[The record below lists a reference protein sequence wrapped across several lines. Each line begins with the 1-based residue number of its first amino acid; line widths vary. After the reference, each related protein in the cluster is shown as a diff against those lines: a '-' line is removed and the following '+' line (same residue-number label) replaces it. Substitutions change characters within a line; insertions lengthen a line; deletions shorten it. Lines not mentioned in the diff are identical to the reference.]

1 MMRFRVWSK
10 AITVLLGL
18 IFLLTG
24 CWGNLPVNNRILVL
38 AMGID
43 PAKSPNQFT
52 VTFQSPT
59 PSAVT
64 NSSQGSSSGSGGQS
78 AVFAVKGTGQSLEAA
93 FNQAQAKV
101 SKDLYLGQLQLLVIS
116 NQLKPTLL
124 KRAVT
129 SLQSIGTLDK
139 TPYIVVANESA
150 FKMLQQT
157 SPQAKF
163 PSLYFISLFG
173 CMSCQTDAL
182 GMRFWQYLVRIDTRG
197 VDPYIP
203 VALPFSQGYRVDRIA
218 LYRGYHYVTML
229 DPTQTTTFG
238 ILQGLAH
245 KVSLYLPKFQ
255 ATVAFLTGPS
265 RLTTQVVNGQ
275 VHATFNVHLT
285 AMLMGLDSH
294 SETTQKISEISQM
307 ASDTL
312 AKRCVALVRQLQH
325 QDVDPLGIGRMLSW
339 QHPDTFSHYAHWH
352 QEYPK
357 VHVIVHCV
365 VKITDVGTTK

>member
-1 MMRFRVWSK
+1 MRFRVGTK
-10 AITVLLGL
+10 AVAVLGL
-18 IFLLTG
+18 VLLLTG
-24 CWGNLPVNNRILVL
+24 CWGNLPVNDRILVL
-38 AMGID
+38 CMGID

-59 PSAVT
+59 PSSVT
-64 NSSQGSSSGSGGQS
+64 NSSQGGSTGSGGQS
-78 AVFAVKGTGQSLEAA
+78 DVFAVKGTGQSLEAA

-101 SKDLYLGQLQLLVIS
+101 SKDLYLGQLQVLVIS
-116 NQLKPTLL
+116 NQLKPALL
-124 KRAVT
+124 KRAIT

-139 TPYIVVANESA
+139 TPYIVVANGST
-150 FKMLQQT
+150 FKILQQI

-173 CMSCQTDAL
+173 CVSCQTDAL

-197 VDPYIP
+197 VDPYVP
-203 VALPFSQGYRVDRIA
+203 VALPFSQGYSVDRVA

-245 KVSLYLPKFQ
+245 KVSLYVPKFH

-265 RLTTQVVNGQ
+265 LLTTQVVDGQ
-275 VHATFNVHLT
+275 IRAIFDVHLT
-285 AMLMGLDSH
+285 AMLMGLDPH
-294 SETTQKISEISQM
+294 SETTQKVSDISQM
-307 ASDTL
+307 ASQILARRGVTL
-312 AKRCVALVRQLQH
+312 IRQLQH

-339 QHPDTFSHYAHWH
+339 QHPGTFSHYPHWH
-352 QEYPK
+352 EEYPK